1 MPPKE
6 LIALGPTDIFLI
18 FLGAIL
24 VNNFILAKFIGICPF
39 IGVSKKVGP
48 AIGMSLAVIFV
59 MCMASIATWLI
70 DHYILQRLH
79 LEYLRTLVFIIVIAG
94 LVQFVEMVILKTSP
108 PLYKALGIFLPLIT
122 TNCQVL
128 AMTVLNVR
136 EMPEKYAEM
145 GYSFGLV
152 PSVVHAVGIAS
163 GFSVALLIMAAIRER
178 LELAPIP
185 TSLKGWPVAFLL
197 SGQLSLAF
205 MGFVGMMK

>member
-1 MPPKE
+1 MPPEE

-24 VNNFILAKFIGICPF
+24 VNNFILTRFIGICPF
-39 IGVSKKVGP
+39 IGVSTKVGP

-59 MCMASIATWLI
+59 TCMASIVTWLI
-70 DHYILQRLH
+70 DHYLLQRFDLK
-79 LEYLRTLVFIIVIAG
+79 YLRTLVFIIVIAS

-128 AMTVLNVR
+128 AVTVLNVR

-152 PSVVHAVGIAS
+152 PSVVHAAGVAVGF
-163 GFSVALLIMAAIRER
+163 GVALLIMAAMRER

-185 TSLKGWPVAFLL
+185 RSLKGWPVAFLL

>member
-1 MPPKE
+1 MQ
-6 LIALGPTDIFLI
+6 IFLLL
-18 FLGAIL
+18 LGAVF

-59 MCMASIATWLI
+59 MALSSIATWLI
-70 DHYILQRLH
+70 DHYILIPRDLT
-79 LEYLRTLVFIIVIAG
+79 YLRTLVFIIVIAG

-108 PLYKALGIFLPLIT
+108 SLYKALGIFLPLIT

-128 AMTVLNVR
+128 AMTVMNVR
-136 EMPEKYAEM
+136 EMPEKYAAM

-152 PSVVHAVGIAS
+152 PSVAHAVGIAC

-178 LELAPIP
+178 LELAPVP
-185 TSLKGWPVAFLL
+185 ESLKGWPLAFLL